1 MTQSGN
7 SLEVQWSGPC
17 TFTAEGMGSIPG
29 WGTKILQALRCGQKY
44 KQQAKQKDPEEMFRN
59 FPG

>member
-17 TFTAEGMGSIPG
+17 TFTAEGMGSTPD
-29 WGTKILQALRCGQKY
+29 WGTKILQALRWGQKN
-44 KQQAKQKDPEEMFRN
+44 KQQNKRTQKN
-59 FPG
+59 V